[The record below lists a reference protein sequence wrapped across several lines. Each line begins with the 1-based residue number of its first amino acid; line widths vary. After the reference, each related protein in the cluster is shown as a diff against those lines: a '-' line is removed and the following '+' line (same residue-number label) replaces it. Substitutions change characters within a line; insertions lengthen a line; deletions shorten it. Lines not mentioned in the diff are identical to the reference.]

1 MVEKILRLGKETAVY
16 GLSTVVGRLLNFL
29 IVPFYANVLL
39 PEENGVIANV
49 YAYIAFAAVVYG
61 YGMEQAYMRFVASQ
75 EIGDK
80 KQNFTVPFLSLAGT
94 SVLLSLV
101 IHTSSTTIAA
111 LIGLDPSQHILVRYA
126 GWILCFDTL
135 AVVPFASLRMQ
146 QRAKKF
152 ASLKILNV
160 STNLILNVV
169 LIVGFHRRA
178 EGVFLANLLA
188 SVFTFCVMLNLVREQ
203 ISFDI
208 PGRLYKEILKF
219 GLPYIPAGLSGVAM
233 QVVDRP
239 IVRALTN
246 DATLGVYQLNY
257 RLGIFMMLIV
267 GMFDYAWRPFFLN
280 HATDPDAKQLFSKV
294 FTYFLLAMTS
304 IFLVVSFFI
313 EDVVRMSIFGRQF
326 FPPAYWPG
334 VQIVPYILL
343 SYVFTGAYVVF
354 VVGVYLEKKTK
365 YLPLVTGAGALVN
378 IGLNFL
384 LIPIYGILG
393 AALATLCSYIVMA
406 VGMFLASQR
415 FYPVQYEWN
424 KVVRLSFVVA
434 VLFVAFKLL
443 SPEPLSFSGVLLKLA
458 FLSAFVASLFALNIV
473 SMKEFVLTKSAI
485 LKTLTS
491 PGKTPEA

>member
-39 PEENGVIANV
+39 PEENGIIANI

-61 YGMEQAYMRFVASQ
+61 YGMEQAYMRFVATQ
-75 EIGDK
+75 ELGDK
-80 KQNFTVPFLSLAGT
+80 KQNFTVAFLSLAGT
-94 SVLLSLV
+94 SVLFSLV
-101 IHTSSTTIAA
+101 VSFFSAPIAS
-111 LIGLDPSQHILVRYA
+111 LIGLDSSQHKLVQYGA
-126 GWILCFDTL
+126 WILCFDTL
-135 AVVPFASLRMQ
+135 SVVPFASLRMQ
-146 QRAKKF
+146 QRATKF
-152 ASLKILNV
+152 ASMKILNV
-160 STNLILNVV
+160 SSNLILNIV
-169 LIVGFHRRA
+169 LIVGFHWKT

-188 SVFTFCVMLNLVREQ
+188 SVFTFGIMLNLVREQ
-203 ISFDI
+203 LSFDL

-219 GLPYIPAGLSGVAM
+219 GLPYLPAGLSGVAM

-267 GMFDYAWRPFFLN
+267 GMFDYAWKPFFLN
-280 HATDPDAKQLFSKV
+280 HASDPDAKQLFSKV
-294 FTYFLLAMTS
+294 FTYFLLAMS
-304 IFLVVSFFI
+304 VIFLSVSLFI
-313 EDVVRMSIFGRQF
+313 EDVVRISIFGRQF

-343 SYVFTGAYVVF
+343 SYIFTGAYVVF
-354 VVGVYLEKKTK
+354 VVGVYIEKKTK

-378 IGLNFL
+378 VGMNFL
-384 LIPIYGILG
+384 LIPVYGILG

-406 VGMFLASQR
+406 VGMFFASQR
-415 FYPVQYEWN
+415 FYPVQYEWS
-424 KVVRLSFVVA
+424 KIARLSFIVA
-434 VLFVAFKLL
+434 ALFIGFRFL
-443 SPEPLSFSGVLLKLA
+443 SPEPATTYGLILKLG
-458 FLSAFVASLFALNIV
+458 LLGMFVAGLFVLDIV

-491 PGKTPEA
+491 PGKPPEA